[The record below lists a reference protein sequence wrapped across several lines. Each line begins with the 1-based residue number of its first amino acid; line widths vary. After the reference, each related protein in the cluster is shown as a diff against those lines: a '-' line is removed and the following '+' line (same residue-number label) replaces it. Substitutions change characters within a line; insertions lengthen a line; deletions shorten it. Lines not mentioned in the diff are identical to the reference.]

1 MVITHLLTG
10 MILQVNCVFRV
21 KPRNPTL
28 LCSAHGGLNRYLIY
42 IYIRIYI
49 HKVVLCMC
57 MYIYIYTIEI
67 CVFMYINSYDNQN
80 IDM

>member
-57 MYIYIYTIEI
+57 MYIYTIEI